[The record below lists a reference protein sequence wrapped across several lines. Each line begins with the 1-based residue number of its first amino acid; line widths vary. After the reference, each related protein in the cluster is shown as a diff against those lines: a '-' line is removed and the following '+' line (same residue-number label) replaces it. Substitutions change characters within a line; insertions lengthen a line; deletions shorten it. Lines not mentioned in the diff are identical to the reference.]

1 MQLLSALMFFI
12 SGIFFHKAFS
22 SILDFGILSNAIE
35 KVTKELLFSL
45 VFIEQDIQ
53 FLIESRKIILREKGM
68 SDNEIEHLTL
78 IHDRSLRMWREKVI
92 VTLINNFPPTFK
104 EKCLPFSYWQT
115 AAQYVNDLIKEKRTL
130 ANSK

>member
-1 MQLLSALMFFI
+1 MQILTALMFFV
-12 SGIFFHKAFS
+12 SGILFQKAFS

-104 EKCLPFSYWQT
+104 EKCLPFSNWQT

>member
-12 SGIFFHKAFS
+12 SGILFHKTFS

-35 KVTKELLFSL
+35 KVTKEFLFSL
-45 VFIEQDIQ
+45 IFIEQDIQ

-68 SDNEIEHLTL
+68 SENEIEHLTL

-104 EKCLPFSYWQT
+104 EKCLPFNNWST
-115 AAQYVNDLIKEKRTL
+115 AAQYVNSLIKDKQSL
-130 ANSK
+130 ASSK

>member
-104 EKCLPFSYWQT
+104 EKCLPFSNWQT

>member
-12 SGIFFHKAFS
+12 SGIFFHKTFS

-68 SDNEIEHLTL
+68 SENEIEHLTL

-92 VTLINNFPPTFK
+92 VTLINNFPSTFK
-104 EKCLPFSYWQT
+104 DKCLPFNNWQT